1 MEYYLRTERSY
12 FGKIDIDID
21 ALLEQCVSEIEGKLE
36 ENPHIIVFGK
46 LATQHRNIGFFSNE
60 SVGYHYAGQLS
71 ASKPL
76 TGPLVELLHL
86 INTEFQ

>member
-1 MEYYLRTERSY
+1 
-12 FGKIDIDID
+12 
-21 ALLEQCVSEIEGKLE
+21 
-36 ENPHIIVFGK
+36 